1 MLLDASVFRR
11 LCQARALLSSPQD
24 RTPTIR
30 EIAQVVGISPFHFIR
45 QFEAVFGATPHQ
57 LRIRARLDRAKQ
69 LLALGE
75 RSVTEV
81 CFELGFSSLGS
92 FSTQFH
98 RRIGEAPSR
107 YQRRVRTLVSVPGT
121 LPVEA
126 FPGCLSLMRHL
137 PAGAFRTSR
146 EA

>member
-1 MLLDASVFRR
+1 MLLGGAAFRR
-11 LCQARALLSSPQD
+11 LCRARELLSVPGD
-24 RTPTIR
+24 RAPTIR
-30 EIAQVVGISPFHFIR
+30 EVAQVVGISPFHFIR

-57 LRIRARLDRAKQ
+57 LRIQARLERAKQ

-75 RSVTEV
+75 HSVTEV
-81 CFELGFSSLGS
+81 CLEVGFTSLGS
-92 FSTQFH
+92 FSELFR
-98 RRIGEAPSR
+98 RRIGESPSR
-107 YQRRVRTLVSVPGT
+107 YQRRVRVLVTVPGS

-137 PAGAFRTSR
+137 PAHAFRNSR